1 MKSYYKILS
10 LAACAGALFLA
21 CGDDVTQV
29 LDQGEMAN
37 LACSA
42 APLEDSTGLKIICGG
57 DSVGVILNGV
67 NGENGK
73 NGKDG
78 KNGTSCTTESLKDSS
93 GVKIL
98 CDGDSVGV
106 VLNGKNGKNG
116 KDGENGQ
123 DGQDGQDG
131 LKGQDGSSCS
141 AEAIADGSGMTIFCD
156 GKKVGV
162 ILNGKNGKDGEDG
175 DNGDNGT
182 SCTAETLED
191 NSGMNIVCNGNVV
204 GTILNGKNGKD
215 GKSCTAAAR
224 EDASGMDILCDGEKV
239 GTVLNGND
247 GQEGKEGTSCVVK
260 ESTFESL
267 TVTCGETDYDFTLPG
282 AIMNPELNKTYN
294 RTIAFSTEN
303 RHDAIEFTVE
313 ELDSV
318 KFQPTGKSFK
328 FYADEFN
335 FQIVDLG
342 WLLHEKNITL
352 TNLQSPYVKVSYKT
366 DENSNYIFVTPDN
379 ILSSSSAQPTSS
391 APPMPPMSAGPPM
404 SEEYYVPSTATST
417 AEPKTIN
424 LDIPGTMTALVDL
437 RKETIA
443 VVSIQST
450 YKYVRIQ
457 NLLKAGVQIEEAI
470 QQANNEFA
478 EAFTF
483 GDEYENNNY
492 GALDDFNVAKLN
504 NKFGTDFF
512 KEVVNQKVA
521 YEFDEKIPFG
531 IFFEYIITKVD
542 DYMILLNAYAEQGN
556 FNKKTDDG
564 LGLITDKYYW
574 SETIGA
580 RIFAKSLGFDICTDQ
595 NKNDVNHVT
604 NENSEFYDY
613 YLICYDNYWTKASA
627 AQAAPLIKGECN
639 QEKDGNIVYYPK
651 NKWNPYAFC
660 GEGSNGYEWLYTDLP
675 KCDESQ
681 IESNPRNKIDPS
693 SDITYSFTCDGTEWQ
708 GVRLPSENSSSSEQ
722 VPESS
727 SYEQVPESSTSG
739 GPVPVET
746 EVPVEP

>member
-1 MKSYYKILS
+1 MKFHLKFLS
-10 LAACAGALFLA
+10 LTACTTAIFTA

-29 LDQGEMAN
+29 LDQDEMAN
-37 LACSA
+37 LACTA
-42 APLEDSTGLKIICGG
+42 VPLEDSTGMKLVCGG
-57 DSVGVILNGV
+57 DSVGVILNGI
-67 NGENGK
+67 NGEDGKDGK
-73 NGKDG
+73 NG
-78 KNGTSCTTESLKDSS
+78 KNGTSCTTKALKDSS
-93 GVKIL
+93 GVKII

-106 VLNGKNGKNG
+106 VLNGESGQDGKNGKNG
-116 KDGENGQ
+116 KDGQ
-123 DGQDGQDG
+123 DGKNGT
-131 LKGQDGSSCS
+131 SCS
-141 AEAIADGSGMTIFCD
+141 AEILKDSTGVKVVCD
-156 GKKVGV
+156 GDSIGV
-162 ILNGKNGKDGEDG
+162 LLNGKNGTNGKDGIDGKNGKDGEDG
-175 DNGDNGT
+175 
-182 SCTAETLED
+182 
-191 NSGMNIVCNGNVV
+191 
-204 GTILNGKNGKD
+204 KD
-215 GKSCTAAAR
+215 G
-224 EDASGMDILCDGEKV
+224 V
-239 GTVLNGND
+239 GK
-247 GQEGKEGTSCVVK
+247 EGKEGTSCVVK

-267 TVTCGETDYDFTLPG
+267 TVTCGGTDYVLDLPG
-282 AIMNPELNKTYN
+282 ATMNPELNKTYN

-303 RHDAIEFTVE
+303 QHDAIEFTVE

-335 FQIVDLG
+335 FQIVNLG
-342 WLLHEKNITL
+342 WVLHEKNITL

-366 DENSNYIFVTPDN
+366 NENSNCIFVTPDN
-379 ILSSSSAQPTSS
+379 ILSSSSAQPTSAAPIPPTS
-391 APPMPPMSAGPPM
+391 ATPGPPM
-404 SEEYYVPSTATST
+404 SEAYYVPSTATST
-417 AEPKTIN
+417 AEPKTVN
-424 LDIPGTMTALVDL
+424 LDIPQTMTALVDL

-450 YKYVRIQ
+450 YKYARIQ
-457 NLLKAGVQIEEAI
+457 NLLKAGVQIEKAI

-542 DYMILLNAYAEQGN
+542 DYMILLNTYAEQGN

-627 AQAAPLIKGECN
+627 VQVALLIKGECN

-651 NKWNPYAFC
+651 NNWKPYAFC
-660 GEGSNGYEWLYTDLP
+660 GEGSHGYEWSYTDLP

-681 IESNPRNKIDPS
+681 IELNLRNKIDPS

-708 GVRLPSENSSSSEQ
+708 GVRVPSENSSSSEQ

-727 SYEQVPESSTSG
+727 FSG

>member
-1 MKSYYKILS
+1 M
-10 LAACAGALFLA
+10 A
-21 CGDDVTQV
+21 CGDEVTQV
-29 LDQGEMAN
+29 LDSEEMAK
-37 LACSA
+37 LACTA
-42 APLEDSTGLKIICGG
+42 VTLDDSTGMKIVCGG
-57 DSVGVILNGV
+57 DSVGVVLNGI

-73 NGKDG
+73 DNQSS
-78 KNGTSCTTESLKDSS
+78 TTCTTKSLKDSS
-93 GVKIL
+93 GVKII

-106 VLNGKNGKNG
+106 VLNGESGQDGKNG
-116 KDGENGQ
+116 T
-123 DGQDGQDG
+123 
-131 LKGQDGSSCS
+131 SCS
-141 AEAIADGSGMTIFCD
+141 AEEIADGSGM
-156 GKKVGV
+156 
-162 ILNGKNGKDGEDG
+162 
-175 DNGDNGT
+175 
-182 SCTAETLED
+182 
-191 NSGMNIVCNGNVV
+191 NIICNGNVV
-204 GTILNGKNGKD
+204 GTILNGKD
-215 GKSCTAAAR
+215 GKSCTAKAR

-247 GQEGKEGTSCVVK
+247 GQEGKQGTSCVVK
-260 ESTFESL
+260 ESSFESL
-267 TVTCGETDYDFTLPG
+267 TVTCGGTDYVLDLPG
-282 AIMNPELNKTYN
+282 ATMNPELNKTYN
-294 RTIAFSTEN
+294 RTIAFSTKN
-303 RHDAIEFTVE
+303 LYDAIEFTVE

-335 FQIVDLG
+335 FQIVNLG
-342 WLLHEKNITL
+342 WVLHEKNITL

-391 APPMPPMSAGPPM
+391 APMPPMSEAPTPTM

-417 AEPKTIN
+417 AEPKTVS

-450 YKYVRIQ
+450 YKYARIQ
-457 NLLKAGVQIEEAI
+457 NLLKAGIQIEKAI

-478 EAFTF
+478 EAITF

-492 GALDDFNVAKLN
+492 GALDDFNVAKLD

-512 KEVVNQKVA
+512 KDVVSQKVA

-531 IFFEYIITKVD
+531 IFFEYIITKVN

-564 LGLITDKYYW
+564 LGLITDKYYE
-574 SETIGA
+574 SGTINA

-595 NKNDVNHVT
+595 NENDVNHVT
-604 NENSEFYDY
+604 NKNSEFYDY
-613 YLICYDNYWTKASA
+613 YLICYDNYWTTASA

-651 NKWNPYAFC
+651 NKWYPYAFC
-660 GEGSNGYEWLYTDLP
+660 GEGSNGYEWSYTSLP

-681 IESNPRNKIDPS
+681 IELNLRNKIDPF

-708 GVRLPSENSSSSEQ
+708 GVRVPSENSSSSGGP
-722 VPESS
+722 VVSS
-727 SYEQVPESSTSG
+727 SSG

>member
-1 MKSYYKILS
+1 M
-10 LAACAGALFLA
+10 A

-29 LDQGEMAN
+29 LDQGEMTN

-42 APLEDSTGLKIICGG
+42 APLEDSSGLKIICGG

-106 VLNGKNGKNG
+106 VLNGKNGK
-116 KDGENGQ
+116 
-123 DGQDGQDG
+123 
-131 LKGQDGSSCS
+131 
-141 AEAIADGSGMTIFCD
+141 
-156 GKKVGV
+156 
-162 ILNGKNGKDGEDG
+162 
-175 DNGDNGT
+175 
-182 SCTAETLED
+182 
-191 NSGMNIVCNGNVV
+191 
-204 GTILNGKNGKD
+204 D

-247 GQEGKEGTSCVVK
+247 GQEGKEGTPCVVK

-267 TVTCGETDYDFTLPG
+267 TVTCGGTDYVLDLPG

-303 RHDAIEFTVE
+303 RYDAIEFTVE

-342 WLLHEKNITL
+342 WVLHEKNITL

-379 ILSSSSAQPTSS
+379 ILSSSSAQPTS
-391 APPMPPMSAGPPM
+391 AAPMPTMSEAPTPTM
-404 SEEYYVPSTATST
+404 SEEYYVPSSATST
-417 AEPKTIN
+417 AEPKTVIIG
-424 LDIPGTMTALVDL
+424 IPQTMTALVDL

-478 EAFTF
+478 EAITF

-492 GALDDFNVAKLN
+492 GALDDFNVAKLD

-531 IFFEYIITKVD
+531 IFFEYIITNVD

-564 LGLITDKYYW
+564 LGLITDKYYG
-574 SETIGA
+574 SGTISA

-595 NKNDVNHVT
+595 NENDVNLVT

-613 YLICYDNYWTKASA
+613 YLICYDNYWTTASA

-651 NKWNPYAFC
+651 NKWYPYAFC
-660 GEGSNGYEWLYTDLP
+660 GEGSNGYEWSYTSLP

-681 IESNPRNKIDPS
+681 IELNLRNKIDPF

-708 GVRLPSENSSSSEQ
+708 GVRVPSENSSSSGGP
-722 VPESS
+722 VVSS
-727 SYEQVPESSTSG
+727 SSG

-746 EVPVEP
+746 EVPIEP

>member
-1 MKSYYKILS
+1 MKFHLKFLS
-10 LAACAGALFLA
+10 LTACTTAIFTA

-29 LDQGEMAN
+29 LDQDEMAN
-37 LACSA
+37 LACTA
-42 APLEDSTGLKIICGG
+42 VPLEDSTGMKLVCGG
-57 DSVGVILNGV
+57 DSVGVILNGI
-67 NGENGK
+67 NGEDGKDGK
-73 NGKDG
+73 NG
-78 KNGTSCTTESLKDSS
+78 KNGTSCTTKALKDSS
-93 GVKIL
+93 GVKII

-106 VLNGKNGKNG
+106 VLNGESGQDGKNGKNG
-116 KDGENGQ
+116 KDGQ
-123 DGQDGQDG
+123 DGKNGT
-131 LKGQDGSSCS
+131 SCS
-141 AEAIADGSGMTIFCD
+141 AEEIADGSGMNIICN

-162 ILNGKNGKDGEDG
+162 ILNGENGNNGSSCIAEEIADG
-175 DNGDNGT
+175 
-182 SCTAETLED
+182 
-191 NSGMNIVCNGNVV
+191 SGMNIICNGNVV
-204 GTILNGKNGKD
+204 GTILNGKD
-215 GKSCTAAAR
+215 GKSCTAKAL
-224 EDASGMDILCDGEKV
+224 EDASGMDIICDGKSI
-239 GTVLNGND
+239 GTILN
-247 GQEGKEGTSCVVK
+247 GQEGKQGTSCVVK

-267 TVTCGETDYDFTLPG
+267 TVTCGGTDYVLDLPG
-282 AIMNPELNKTYN
+282 ATMNPELNKTYN
-294 RTIAFSTEN
+294 RTIAFSTVN
-303 RHDAIEFTVE
+303 HYDAIEFTVE

-335 FQIVDLG
+335 FQIVNLG
-342 WLLHEKNITL
+342 WVLHEKNITL

-366 DENSNYIFVTPDN
+366 DENSNNIFVTPDN
-379 ILSSSSAQPTSS
+379 ILSSSSAQPTS
-391 APPMPPMSAGPPM
+391 AAPIPPPMPPMSEAPMPPM

-417 AEPKTIN
+417 AEPKTVSLN
-424 LDIPGTMTALVDL
+424 IPGTMTALVDL

-457 NLLKAGVQIEEAI
+457 NLLKAGIQIEEAI

-564 LGLITDKYYW
+564 LGLITDKYDG
-574 SETIGA
+574 SGTISA

-595 NKNDVNHVT
+595 NENDVNLVT

-613 YLICYDNYWTKASA
+613 YLICYDNYWTTAST

-660 GEGSNGYEWLYTDLP
+660 GEGSNGYEWSSTSLP

-681 IESNPRNKIDPS
+681 IELSLRYKIDS
-693 SDITYSFTCDGTEWQ
+693 FSNIIYSFTCDGTEWQ
-708 GVRLPSENSSSSEQ
+708 GVRFRSENSSS
-722 VPESS
+722 
-727 SYEQVPESSTSG
+727 SG

>member
-1 MKSYYKILS
+1 MKFHLKFLS
-10 LAACAGALFLA
+10 LTACTTAIFTA

-29 LDQGEMAN
+29 LDQDEMAN
-37 LACSA
+37 LACTA
-42 APLEDSTGLKIICGG
+42 VPLEDSTGMKLVCGG
-57 DSVGVILNGV
+57 DSVGVILNGI
-67 NGENGK
+67 NGEDGKDGK
-73 NGKDG
+73 NG
-78 KNGTSCTTESLKDSS
+78 KNGTSCTTKALKDSS
-93 GVKIL
+93 GVKII

-106 VLNGKNGKNG
+106 VLNGESGQDGKNGKNG
-116 KDGENGQ
+116 KDGQ
-123 DGQDGQDG
+123 DGKNGT
-131 LKGQDGSSCS
+131 SCS
-141 AEAIADGSGMTIFCD
+141 AEEIADGSGMNIICN

-162 ILNGKNGKDGEDG
+162 ILNGENGNNGSSCIAEEIADG
-175 DNGDNGT
+175 
-182 SCTAETLED
+182 
-191 NSGMNIVCNGNVV
+191 SGMNIICNGNVV
-204 GTILNGKNGKD
+204 GTILNGKD
-215 GKSCTAAAR
+215 GKSCTAKAL
-224 EDASGMDILCDGEKV
+224 EDASGMDIICDGKSI
-239 GTVLNGND
+239 GTILN
-247 GQEGKEGTSCVVK
+247 GQEGKQGTSCVVK

-267 TVTCGETDYDFTLPG
+267 TVTCGGTDYVLDLPG
-282 AIMNPELNKTYN
+282 ATMNPELNKTYN
-294 RTIAFSTEN
+294 RTIAFSTVN
-303 RHDAIEFTVE
+303 HYDAIEFTVE

-335 FQIVDLG
+335 FQIVNLG
-342 WLLHEKNITL
+342 WVLHEKNITL

-366 DENSNYIFVTPDN
+366 NENSNCIFVTPDN
-379 ILSSSSAQPTSS
+379 ILSSSSAQPTS
-391 APPMPPMSAGPPM
+391 AAPIPPPMPPMSEEPMPPM

-417 AEPKTIN
+417 AEPKTVSLN
-424 LDIPGTMTALVDL
+424 IPGTMTALVDL

-457 NLLKAGVQIEEAI
+457 NLLKAGIQIEEAI

-504 NKFGTDFF
+504 NKFGTDCF

-613 YLICYDNYWTKASA
+613 YLICYDNYWTKASIV
-627 AQAAPLIKGECN
+627 QAAPLIKGECN

-660 GEGSNGYEWLYTDLP
+660 GEGSNGYEWSSTSLP

-681 IESNPRNKIDPS
+681 IESNPRYKIDS
-693 SDITYSFTCDGTEWQ
+693 FSDITYSFTCDGTEWQ
-708 GVRLPSENSSSSEQ
+708 GERLPSENSSS
-722 VPESS
+722 
-727 SYEQVPESSTSG
+727 SG